1 MRMRALTVIGQD
13 LDDTALIDATVAAA
27 LYHCFEFGLQC
38 EKAAYPLL
46 DLDKSGLG
54 DRIRRSAG
62 LVRIV
67 LQGQQG
73 ADCIDFEAELTRMPD
88 EDQAAQIRRLVRA
101 LIAVA
106 AARRREKPDALIVPN
121 SRHFDA
127 TLPRRFSNRDLF
139 HDFSA
144 CTSSH

>member
-1 MRMRALTVIGQD
+1 MRMRALTVVSQY
-13 LDDTALIDATVAAA
+13 LDHPALIDATVAAA
-27 LYHCFEFGLQC
+27 LHHCFELRLQC
-38 EKAAYPLL
+38 KEAADPLL
-46 DLDKSGLG
+46 DLDKAGLG

-73 ADCIDFEAELTRMPD
+73 ADRIDFEAELTRMPD
-88 EDQAAQIRRLVRA
+88 EDQTAQVRRLVGA
-101 LIAVA
+101 LVAVA
-106 AARRREKPDALIVPN
+106 AARRRDQPDALIVPDG
-121 SRHFDA
+121 RHFDA
-127 TLPRRFSNRDLF
+127 ALPGCFSDRDLF